1 MTRPFRTLFIAVVL
15 VLAALTLVAVAAAG
29 LQELGI
35 RGASIPTTVSRS
47 LPCRAAASN
56 ARRCRRGR
64 STAGGQ

>member
-29 LQELGI
+29 LQELGT
-35 RGASIPTTVSRS
+35 RGASTPTTVSR
-47 LPCRAAASN
+47 LRPCWAAASN